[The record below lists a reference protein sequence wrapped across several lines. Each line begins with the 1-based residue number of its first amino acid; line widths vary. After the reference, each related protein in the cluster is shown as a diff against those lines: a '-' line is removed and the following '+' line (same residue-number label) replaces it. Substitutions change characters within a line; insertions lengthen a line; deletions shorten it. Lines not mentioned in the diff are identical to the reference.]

1 VLDQVVLVLE
11 RLVATVALVGPLVF
25 VIRHVPLVTAPLGE
39 HLVADV
45 ALLGRRQ
52 QAVVLLV
59 RAGGHGGGGGEV
71 VRQLRV
77 VGDQV
82 DRVLRL
88 LSLRHRWGCSWSGAL
103 VGQVQGH
110 VLLVVL
116 LFLHLVVNV
125 VGLHR
130 VWRGGRRDVW

>member
-1 VLDQVVLVLE
+1 M
-11 RLVATVALVGPLVF
+11 
-25 VIRHVPLVTAPLGE
+25 IRHVPLVTAPLGE

-59 RAGGHGGGGGEV
+59 RAGDHGGGGGEV

-88 LSLRHRWGCSWSGAL
+88 LPLRHRWRCSRSGAL

-110 VLLVVL
+110 VLLVLL
-116 LFLHLVVNV
+116 LFLLHLVVNV

-130 VWRGGRRDVW
+130 VWRGGRGDVW